1 MARGVNK
8 VILVGNLGKDP
19 ESRYMPNGKAVT
31 NFSVATTDSWKD
43 KQTGEQREQTEW
55 HNIVM
60 YERLAEVAAEYLKKG
75 SQVYVE
81 GSLRTRKY
89 QDKETGKDR
98 FSTEIRGDE
107 MKMLGSRPGGG
118 EPRESREPRETA
130 AAGAGGGAKPQQAK
144 KSGGAF
150 DQMDDDIPF

>member
-1 MARGVNK
+1 
-8 VILVGNLGKDP
+8 
-19 ESRYMPNGKAVT
+19 
-31 NFSVATTDSWKD
+31 
-43 KQTGEQREQTEW
+43 
-55 HNIVM
+55 
-60 YERLAEVAAEYLKKG
+60 
-75 SQVYVE
+75 
-81 GSLRTRKY
+81 
-89 QDKETGKDR
+89 
-98 FSTEIRGDE
+98 